1 MMDSCARVVG
11 MLQGYAEGETPPVDS
26 QRVSIHLDSCA
37 ACRRRVASYRILF
50 RSLDR
55 MPRVLP
61 PAAWLSS
68 LMTRILAA
76 PPPAAPS
83 RSRGQL
89 RLIRSLIWAVAAAGL
104 LYGGAG
110 AYTIRRTYSSPWPLT
125 DLGSYLGWIADLGRV
140 VFSLL
145 VQIRNVLE
153 LPCLVPTLHNP
164 FGWGVMGPALLLLA
178 ALAGAFGV
186 VVLATARVL
195 LDQNGR

>member
-1 MMDSCARVVG
+1 MMESCAKLVG
-11 MLQGYAEGETPPVDS
+11 MLQGYAEGETPPDDF

-50 RSLDR
+50 RALNR

-61 PAAWLSS
+61 PAGWLSS
-68 LMTRILAA
+68 LMTRIMAA
-76 PPPAAPS
+76 QPPAAHS

-89 RLIRSLIWAVAAAGL
+89 RLIRSLIWVVAAAGL
-104 LYGGAG
+104 LSGGAG
-110 AYTIRRTYSSPWPLT
+110 AYTIHRTCSSPWPLT
-125 DLGSYLGWIADLGRV
+125 NLGSYLGWIAELGRV
-140 VFSLL
+140 AFSFL

-153 LPCLVPTLHNP
+153 LPGLAITLHNP
-164 FGWGVMGPALLLLA
+164 FGWGVLGPALLILA

-195 LDQNGR
+195 LD